1 VARRERRDSQ
11 PDRDRDR
18 DRDRER
24 PDEGDLSHEP
34 ERESLAALKSIL
46 TKVAALLRPLG
57 LTPDEATDLVQ
68 RMYESVLEIDSRL
81 AGETDDR
88 RRAMLLAHVENATI
102 QREDDVLV
110 ISYQDD

>member
-1 VARRERRDSQ
+1 VARRERRDMQ

-18 DRDRER
+18 DR
-24 PDEGDLSHEP
+24 PDDGDLAHEP
-34 ERESLAALKSIL
+34 ERESLIALKSIL

-57 LTPDEATDLVQ
+57 LTPNEATDLVQ

-81 AGETDDR
+81 AGESDDK
-88 RRAMLLAHVENATI
+88 RRAMLLSHVENATI

-110 ISYQDD
+110 ITYPAG

>member
-1 VARRERRDSQ
+1 MEDADM
-11 PDRDRDR
+11 
-18 DRDRER
+18 
-24 PDEGDLSHEP
+24 GHEA
-34 ERESLAALKSIL
+34 ERESLVALKSIL

-81 AGETDDR
+81 AGESDEK
-88 RRAMLLAHVENATI
+88 RRAMLLSHVENATI

-110 ISYQDD
+110 ITYPTG